1 MAAPR
6 EIFRARIGIH
16 HHIAAQESRR
26 EDNCCQSNG
35 EQLNRRT
42 STHKLINIDHAGV
55 SKWAGLIVVARR
67 SGMFIVRIT
76 YIWDAQI
83 LPRTP
88 S

>member
-6 EIFRARIGIH
+6 AIFRARIGIH
-16 HHIAAQESRR
+16 HHIAGSYLLRYAQESSWR
-26 EDNCCQSNG
+26 EDNCRQSNG

-76 YIWDAQI
+76 YI
-83 LPRTP
+83 
-88 S
+88 